1 MLSGRNNINNRFA
14 RNYMNGRMG
23 LRSIKKA
30 PIRHSFQPEI
40 EAICGVDDGV
50 RTHDP
55 QNHNLML

>member
-30 PIRHSFQPEI
+30 PIRSDIRPKT
-40 EAICGVDDGV
+40 EAICGVDDRV
-50 RTHDP
+50 RTGDP